1 MSLTKEAEP
10 QFQKA
15 VEHLKSELATVRTG
29 RATPALVEDLQI
41 PAYGASQPLK
51 SLASISTPDA
61 KTIQIEPWDASV
73 ATAIDSAIQS
83 SSIGITPLVDGKI
96 IRLTMPM
103 MTDETRQ
110 KMVKV
115 MKEKIEEAK
124 IAIRQI
130 REDVKKQIEKQE
142 GVGKDDIHGQKEEL
156 DEAVKRINAQI
167 DEIAKN
173 KETEITTV

>member
-1 MSLTKEAEP
+1 
-10 QFQKA
+10 
-15 VEHLKSELATVRTG
+15 
-29 RATPALVEDLQI
+29 
-41 PAYGASQPLK
+41 
-51 SLASISTPDA
+51 
-61 KTIQIEPWDASV
+61 
-73 ATAIDSAIQS
+73 
-83 SSIGITPLVDGKI
+83 
-96 IRLTMPM
+96 MPM

-142 GVGKDDIHGQKEEL
+142 GVGKDDINGQKEEL